1 MTTDET
7 THGQEMLSDTP
18 IPPGEMIDEEIE
30 YIGMTRQELSG
41 KTGISPKVIDEII
54 NGETPITQDIAVALE
69 RTLGFSATL
78 LVKLE
83 GRYQRTLARNR
94 ERDKAT
100 AGH

>member
-7 THGQEMLSDTP
+7 THGREILSDTP

-30 YIGMTRQELSG
+30 YIGMTRQELSD

-69 RTLGFSATL
+69 RTLGFSATI

-94 ERDKAT
+94 ERDKAA

>member
-1 MTTDET
+1 MATNET
-7 THGQEMLSDTP
+7 THGQEVLSDTP

-30 YIGMTRQELSG
+30 YIGMTRQELSD

-54 NGETPITQDIAVALE
+54 DGETPITQDIAVAFE
-69 RTLGFSATL
+69 ETLGFSATL

-100 AGH
+100 ADH